1 MIMIRRIIQILLGF
15 VIVFTGCLSACSPT
29 ELTSQSVVAKTIS
42 EIAAIKSY
50 QLDTDVSDNN
60 GTEWKGLKV
69 VSVPDKEMWTRMSIT
84 FGPFNVSDEMYFKGG
99 EEYCKTIS
107 EGNLPPTI
115 GWTKNKLD
123 ETVWNQQSQMP
134 LVVELLKNATQFT
147 ALENEQL
154 DGINCYVVTVIPSS
168 PASVDWVLSQG
179 QPGGPAMTTWSGDTL
194 VRSDA
199 YKDGTVKLW
208 INKDSYF
215 LLKAEISIV
224 FQGELNPGTAVTTPY
239 TAIGDLLYLSFEGQL
254 IFSNY
259 NQPVSIQIPPEAL
272 NTK

>member
-1 MIMIRRIIQILLGF
+1 MTRRIIQILLGF
-15 VIVFTGCLSACSPT
+15 VILFTGCSSACSST
-29 ELTSQSVVAKTIS
+29 ELTSHSVVAKTIS
-42 EIAAIKSY
+42 EIAVIKSY
-50 QLDTDVSDNN
+50 QLDTDVSDSD

-69 VSVPDKEMWTRMSIT
+69 VSVPDKEMGMRMSIT
-84 FGPFNVSDEMYFKGG
+84 FGSFNISDEMYFKGG

-107 EGNLPPTI
+107 EGNVPPTI
-115 GWTKNKLD
+115 GWTKNELD

-147 ALENEQL
+147 VLENEQL
-154 DGINCYVVTVIPSS
+154 DGINCYVVTVIPSAQ
-168 PASVDWVLSQG
+168 ASVDWVLSQG

-199 YKDGTVKLW
+199 YKDGTVKFW

-215 LLKAEISIV
+215 PLKAEISIA
-224 FQGELNPGTAVTTPY
+224 FQGELNTGTVVTTPY
-239 TAIGDLLYLSFEGQL
+239 TAIGNLLNFSFKGQL
-254 IFSNY
+254 NFSNY
-259 NQPVSIQIPPEAL
+259 NQPVSIQIHPEAL